1 MFNLD
6 ISQLILWLPAVIIA
20 LTFHEYAHGLVAD
33 WLGDPTPR
41 YQGRLTLNPL
51 VHMDP
56 LGFILLLLVHFG
68 WAKPVQVNPLNFRG
82 DRYKGM
88 VLVGLAGAGMNLLV
102 AFTATLIVRLAGVA
116 DATTAALEGISPATT
131 GYLPAILAGIIM
143 IDIYLALFNLIPIPP
158 LDGSQV
164 LAGLL
169 RNSELVYSLQRYG
182 FIILIVLIFTGIVG
196 YVLGPVSSV
205 VYGLFYNIA
214 LGIAHMVGL

>member
-1 MFNLD
+1 MFNFD
-6 ISQLILWLPAVIIA
+6 ISQLLLWLPAVLIA

-51 VHMDP
+51 VHLDP

-82 DRYKGM
+82 DRYRGM

-102 AFTATLIVRLAGVA
+102 AFTATLIATLDNIPAGGSGYLSA
-116 DATTAALEGISPATT
+116 IMEGI
-131 GYLPAILAGIIM
+131 ILIN
-143 IDIYLALFNLIPIPP
+143 IYLAVFNLIPIPP

-169 RNSELVYSLQRYG
+169 RNSEIVYTLQRYG
-182 FIILIVLIFTGIVG
+182 YIILIVLIFTGVIG
-196 YVLGPVSSV
+196 IVLGPVSGFI
-205 VYGLFYNIA
+205 YNLFYTICQ
-214 LGIAHMVGL
+214 GIVHSFGL

>member
-1 MFNLD
+1 MFNFD
-6 ISQLILWLPAVIIA
+6 ISQLLLWLPAVLIA

-51 VHMDP
+51 VHLDP

-82 DRYKGM
+82 DRYRGM

-102 AFTATLIVRLAGVA
+102 AFTATLIATLDNIPAG
-116 DATTAALEGISPATT
+116 GS
-131 GYLPAILAGIIM
+131 GYLPAIMEGIIL
-143 IDIYLALFNLIPIPP
+143 INIYLAVFNLIPIPP

-169 RNSELVYSLQRYG
+169 RNSEIVYTLQRYG
-182 FIILIVLIFTGIVG
+182 YIILIVLIFTGVIG
-196 YVLGPVSSV
+196 IVLGPVSGFI
-205 VYGLFYNIA
+205 YNLFYTICQ
-214 LGIAHMVGL
+214 GIVHSFGL

>member
-1 MFNLD
+1 MFNFD
-6 ISQLILWLPAVIIA
+6 ISQLLLWLPAVLIA

-51 VHMDP
+51 VHLDP

-82 DRYKGM
+82 DRYRGM

-102 AFTATLIVRLAGVA
+102 AFTATLIATLDNIPAGGSGYLSA
-116 DATTAALEGISPATT
+116 IMEGI
-131 GYLPAILAGIIM
+131 ILIN
-143 IDIYLALFNLIPIPP
+143 IYLAVFNLIPIPP

-169 RNSELVYSLQRYG
+169 RNSEIVYTLQRYG
-182 FIILIVLIFTGIVG
+182 YIILIVLIFTGVIG
-196 YVLGPVSSV
+196 IVLGPVSGFI
-205 VYGLFYNIA
+205 YNLFYAICQ
-214 LGIAHMVGL
+214 GIVHSFGL